1 MWSVDRSSWVTD
13 PSKGSIWTTL
23 WSMRFTTMDNEM
35 REMAFAIDLND
46 AKADG
51 RWAAH
56 TG

>member
-51 RWAAH
+51 
-56 TG
+56 